1 MTQKTTGPPG
11 RPILPPE
18 AEDEI
23 LNTLFTN
30 MRISSGEIAAIL
42 KKHNVSGDTELLQ
55 DRYRKQLG
63 QRLMASIRDEQ
74 GRREV
79 LARGSEYIVL
89 ECCNDR
95 QALQAIRRRIQSQ
108 MNGLEVSSMKVGG
121 RIHVLERFLARFS
134 GSSPGS
140 ERRADHGPER
150 NAPGDPGVSRRLC
163 PPGNHTEG
171 AGSSAKGSGKER
183 TGVPAPQR
191 RLQRGPA
198 PGKFFRE
205 KVGCPASRVGRL
217 LPKAVLPGGD
227 DPVL

>member
-23 LNTLFTN
+23 LTALFAN

-42 KKHNVSGDTELLQ
+42 KKHHVSGDMDVLQ

-108 MNGLEVSSMKVGG
+108 MNGLEVSSMKVCG
-121 RIHVLERFLARFS
+121 RIHVLERFLDRF
-134 GSSPGS
+134 
-140 ERRADHGPER
+140 RK
-150 NAPGDPGVSRRLC
+150 
-163 PPGNHTEG
+163 
-171 AGSSAKGSGKER
+171 AG
-183 TGVPAPQR
+183 
-191 RLQRGPA
+191 
-198 PGKFFRE
+198 
-205 KVGCPASRVGRL
+205 
-217 LPKAVLPGGD
+217 
-227 DPVL
+227 